1 MARAETPGVIAVDV
15 PGLYPAGPVAFVA
28 ELEDLPIDADRPAKI
43 VINERTGTIVAGKD
57 IRIAPAAILHGAL
70 TVEVRTRFDVS
81 QPAPF
86 SPGATAAVPQVEVK
100 AKEEKA
106 KNVVL
111 DKGATIE
118 DLVKAL
124 VAIGSTPR
132 DIIAILENLRS
143 AGALNAEIEV
153 I

>member
-1 MARAETPGVIAVDV
+1 
-15 PGLYPAGPVAFVA
+15 
-28 ELEDLPIDADRPAKI
+28 
-43 VINERTGTIVAGKD
+43 
-57 IRIAPAAILHGAL
+57 
-70 TVEVRTRFDVS
+70 
-81 QPAPF
+81 
-86 SPGATAAVPQVEVK
+86 VK